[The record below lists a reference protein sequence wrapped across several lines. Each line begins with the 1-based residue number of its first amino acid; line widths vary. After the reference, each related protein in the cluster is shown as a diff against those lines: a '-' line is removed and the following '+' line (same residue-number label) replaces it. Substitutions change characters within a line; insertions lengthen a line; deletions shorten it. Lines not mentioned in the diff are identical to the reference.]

1 MNLPSEKDSAS
12 KITVD
17 ATQHLLTETN
27 DSNNEEN
34 ILRLDDRPVT
44 AIDPNHMPSET
55 GLLSSIRTE
64 PELATESKKSSNEKD
79 ILTLDETPIPA
90 IDPMN
95 MPSEEGSSSRYVM
108 VKNELMT
115 ESKKGSNEKDIL
127 TRDQT
132 PIAAI
137 DPLDVRTKSSNVK
150 LGKKIELNS
159 IPLQN
164 IAHSPNN
171 AIIEDLNAIPGAYN
185 IPGFGSDRHEDTNTT
200 DISFVATPVAN
211 LVSSQRSIVDQIIV
225 AIPIRNTLV
234 NFKDKRVQLACFF
247 IALVI
252 ISLSLLLL
260 LNNDTS
266 SRKTPSEPYSKTLTS
281 ADVIY
286 PQNNQTNATS
296 DIPTTQSTHFPLSH
310 PSDVPSTYPTYVP
323 SVIPTIDWTLTLS
336 SALKIFAPISS
347 EESLKDKTTPQ
358 YLAMD
363 WIVNRDGAN
372 MTLREVDKII
382 ERYALAVF
390 YYSTQGENWERQYNF
405 LSDLDVCEWKGYDPF
420 NDWSGVQNCNERGK
434 VISIEFFFENI
445 TGTIP
450 SELGSLTE
458 LVNLD
463 FAVNNLYGTVPVSL
477 STIET
482 LSELELFR
490 NDLTG
495 SMENFCTNNVEYSWL
510 SADCLVGSTEKIQC
524 SCCNLCQTR
533 VSAGEK

>member
-1 MNLPSEKDSAS
+1 MS
-12 KITVD
+12 
-17 ATQHLLTETN
+17 TETN
-27 DSNNEEN
+27 D
-34 ILRLDDRPVT
+34 
-44 AIDPNHMPSET
+44 
-55 GLLSSIRTE
+55 GG
-64 PELATESKKSSNEKD
+64 NEKD
-79 ILTLDETPIPA
+79 IFTLVQTPIPA
-90 IDPMN
+90 IDPMD
-95 MPSEEGSSSRYVM
+95 MPSETASASSHLTAR
-108 VKNELMT
+108 KELT
-115 ESKKGSNEKDIL
+115 TGSKKGDNEKEIL
-127 TRDQT
+127 SLISTQT
-132 PIAAI
+132 PIPAF
-137 DPLDVRTKSSNVK
+137 DPMDATPGSSIGKQGRQCERNSTPLNETSRT
-150 LGKKIELNS
+150 
-159 IPLQN
+159 
-164 IAHSPNN
+164 PNN
-171 AIIEDLNAIPGAYN
+171 EISEDLNVRPGAYY
-185 IPGFGSDRHEDTNTT
+185 IPGTGASGQEDTNSVE
-200 DISFVATPVAN
+200 IPLVATPVAN
-211 LVSSQRSIVDQIIV
+211 RNSSLRRSIINHFVI
-225 AIPIRNTLV
+225 AIPLHQTLV

-390 YYSTQGENWERQYNF
+390 YYSTQGESWKHQYNF
-405 LSDLDVCEWKGYDPF
+405 LSDKDVCEWKGYDPF